1 MLPSVLNVLDFAATG
16 AAGAASPTAQT
27 QFGTLNLIGAG
38 CWLAPI
44 VAALLLGG
52 IR

>member
-16 AAGAASPTAQT
+16 SDAPAAPTART

-38 CWLAPI
+38 CYLLPILA
-44 VAALLLGG
+44 VLLGV
-52 IR
+52 R